1 MFEGFKKEQAA
12 VKEEVF
18 NAFVVVFFLLVLVI
32 TVSTRKYKK
41 RLHLYVAIMIF
52 YSELCIFM
60 SYVKHAPSDFTCP
73 KSKD

>member
-1 MFEGFKKEQAA
+1 MFEGFKKEQAV

-41 RLHLYVAIMIF
+41 GY
-52 YSELCIFM
+52 IFM
-60 SYVKHAPSDFTCP
+60 LLL
-73 KSKD
+73 